1 MPNTITSNMEF
12 EIYFLKNYDK
22 IIKILN
28 KPAILCWKTG
38 CLETASGELIKF
50 EKNTHTIIR
59 NYEYDYSVY
68 GAALAVTNG
77 AVLAVTNGSVLA
89 VTPLKSNNKK
99 SSLKGIVKK
108 LIYIKKHII

>member
-1 MPNTITSNMEF
+1 MPNTITSNMEL

-50 EKNTHTIIR
+50 EKNKHIIIR
-59 NYEYDYSVY
+59 NYEYDYSIH
-68 GAALAVTNG
+68 GAEAVTF
-77 AVLAVTNGSVLA
+77 
-89 VTPLKSNNKK
+89 LKSNNKK
-99 SSLKGIVKK
+99 SSLKEIVKK
-108 LIYIKKHII
+108 LIYTKKHHII

>member
-1 MPNTITSNMEF
+1 MPNTITRNMEL
-12 EIYFLKNYDK
+12 EIYFLQNYDK

-68 GAALAVTNG
+68 GAAKAVT
-77 AVLAVTNGSVLA
+77 S
-89 VTPLKSNNKK
+89 LKSNNKK
-99 SSLKGIVKK
+99 SSLKEIVEK
-108 LIYIKKHII
+108 LIYTKKHNII

>member
-1 MPNTITSNMEF
+1 MPNTITSNMEL

-50 EKNTHTIIR
+50 EKNTHIIIR

-68 GAALAVTNG
+68 GAAK
-77 AVLAVTNGSVLA
+77 A

-99 SSLKGIVKK
+99 SSLKEIVKK
-108 LIYIKKHII
+108 LIYTKNII

>member
-1 MPNTITSNMEF
+1 MPNTITSNMEL
-12 EIYFLKNYDK
+12 EIYFLQNYDK

-50 EKNTHTIIR
+50 EKNTHIIIR

-68 GAALAVTNG
+68 GAAKAVT
-77 AVLAVTNGSVLA
+77 S
-89 VTPLKSNNKK
+89 LKSNNKK
-99 SSLKGIVKK
+99 SSLKEIVKK
-108 LIYIKKHII
+108 LIYTKNIII

>member
-1 MPNTITSNMEF
+1 MPNTITRNMEL
-12 EIYFLKNYDK
+12 EIYFLQNYDK

-50 EKNTHTIIR
+50 EKNKHTIIR

-68 GAALAVTNG
+68 GAAKAVTSG
-77 AVLAVTNGSVLA
+77 AAKA

-99 SSLKGIVKK
+99 SSLKEIVKK
-108 LIYIKKHII
+108 LIYTKNII